1 MSTKEYA
8 LKGQN
13 KTMPQS
19 LAQIY
24 VHIIFS
30 TKERYPFINEVIEPQ
45 LFAYMGDTIKR
56 CKGVPFLINGT
67 ADHVHILSSLP
78 RTMSLS
84 KYIEE
89 IKRNSSRWIKTKDI
103 QYEKF
108 AWQNGYGAFSVSS
121 SQKDFVVRYIAG
133 QKEHY
138 RMATFKEEFIAFLEK
153 YNIEYDEKYLW
164 N

>member
-1 MSTKEYA
+1 MS
-8 LKGQN
+8 
-13 KTMPQS
+13 QS

-30 TKERYPFINEVIEPQ
+30 TKERYPFIDEMIEPE

-56 CKGVPFLINGT
+56 CQGVPFLINGT
-67 ADHVHILSSLP
+67 ADHIHVLSSLP

-84 KYIEE
+84 KYIED
-89 IKRNSSRWIKTKDI
+89 IKRNSSRWIKTKDT

-108 AWQNGYGAFSVSS
+108 AWQSGYGAFSVSS
-121 SQKDFVVRYIAG
+121 SQKNSVMRYIAE
-133 QKEHY
+133 QKQHHKRTKFE
-138 RMATFKEEFIAFLEK
+138 EEFVAFLEK
-153 YNIEYDEKYLW
+153 YKIEYDKKYLW